1 MIRVLRTVPFA
12 ALCAAAVVS
21 ACAKGDKTADSAKV
35 ADSTAAANAS
45 TAPSTATAAP
55 APAAAPMSDANIFAA
70 LDEANRA
77 DSAGGALA
85 ATKGTGA
92 EVKAFGKEMMKD
104 HHALRVGGQALAKK
118 LNITPEPAPS
128 DSSAAAHKTLAD
140 SLAAMPKGAAW
151 DKYYIDHAVTGHEAV
166 LTTAQN
172 AMSATQNAEVKA
184 MLTKAS
190 PIVQQHLDKAKA
202 IQSKLQ

>member
-1 MIRVLRTVPFA
+1 MIRVLRNVPFA
-12 ALCAAAVVS
+12 ALCAAAVVA
-21 ACAKGDKTADSAKV
+21 ACAKGDKVADSAKA
-35 ADSTAAANAS
+35 ADSVAAANAAA
-45 TAPSTATAAP
+45 TPPATAIP
-55 APAAAPMSDANIFAA
+55 APAAVAMSDANIFAV

-77 DSAGGALA
+77 DSAAGALA

-118 LNITPEPAPS
+118 LSITPEPAAG
-128 DSSAAAHKTLAD
+128 DTSAAAHKTLAD
-140 SLAAMPKGAAW
+140 SLTAMPKGAAW
-151 DKYYIDHAVTGHEAV
+151 DKYYIDHEVSGHEAV
-166 LTTAQN
+166 LATAQN

-184 MLTKAS
+184 LLAKAS
-190 PIVQQHLDKAKA
+190 PIVQDHLDKAKA